1 MRTIALAHDSA
12 TYLQISVIFAFNTHS
27 IAGETDREEL
37 MEKGWWFNL
46 PKILFSK
53 IVHLL
58 NIAESLL
65 SVRDI
70 SPVYTSPY
78 TLWCFCWKKTS
89 LSIYH
94 QSLNFTPPNDERKY
108 ILLSGLPLTTFVFIL
123 VAQELAPHPWR
134 MGGLGLHC
142 LQDLNQSINQKSSRM
157 GLQLMSET
165 IFSWMFAL
173 CQALE

>member
-78 TLWCFCWKKTS
+78 TLWCFCWKKTVFLYITS
-89 LSIYH
+89 HSTLHH
-94 QSLNFTPPNDERKY
+94 QMMKGSTSYSQVFHSPHLCSFWLLRSWLL
-108 ILLSGLPLTTFVFIL
+108 ILEEWEVWAYTVYRTWTNL
-123 VAQELAPHPWR
+123 
-134 MGGLGLHC
+134 
-142 LQDLNQSINQKSSRM
+142 
-157 GLQLMSET
+157 
-165 IFSWMFAL
+165 
-173 CQALE
+173 

>member
-78 TLWCFCWKKTS
+78 TLWCFCWKKKQSFYISPVTQLYTTKWWKEVHPTLRSSTHHICVHSGCSGAGSSS
-89 LSIYH
+89 LKNERFGLTLFTGPEPIY
-94 QSLNFTPPNDERKY
+94 
-108 ILLSGLPLTTFVFIL
+108 
-123 VAQELAPHPWR
+123 
-134 MGGLGLHC
+134 
-142 LQDLNQSINQKSSRM
+142 KS
-157 GLQLMSET
+157 EK
-165 IFSWMFAL
+165 F
-173 CQALE
+173 